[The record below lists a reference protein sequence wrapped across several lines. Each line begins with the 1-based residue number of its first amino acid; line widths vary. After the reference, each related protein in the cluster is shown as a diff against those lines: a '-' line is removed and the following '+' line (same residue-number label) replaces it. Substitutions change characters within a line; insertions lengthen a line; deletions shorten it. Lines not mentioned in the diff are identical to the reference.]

1 MEAQRLG
8 LEAHAHDLNPVA
20 VMINKAMIEIPPKFS
35 GQPPVNP
42 EARKQLGHDR
52 SWPGASGLAE
62 DVRYY
67 GEWMKQEAFKRIGHL
82 YPKVQV
88 PLEQG
93 GGEATVIAW
102 IWARTVKC
110 PNPACG
116 CEMPLVSSF
125 VLSKKKGKEA
135 WVEPII
141 DGKNISYIAH
151 SGNCPKAKETNKL
164 GKGATFRCPVCGATT
179 EKKYIHDAFI
189 NKTDSAA
196 LMAIVAEGKNGR
208 IYTSPTLEQTTIAKS
223 AVPEWEPEA
232 EMNTKCTDLVSG
244 RGYGITHW
252 KQLFTPRQL
261 TALTTFSDLVAEAQA
276 KATQDAL
283 ATGMADDGIG
293 LADGGCG
300 AKAYGQAVGVYL
312 AFEVD
317 QLANH
322 SSNICGWNSPNTQM
336 RSVFS
341 RQAIPMTWDYAE
353 CNIFSNSSGSYSNL
367 LERMVKGFYTL
378 CDNQSFANQF
388 ESQKDCKLFNVIIS
402 TDPPYYDNI

>member
-1 MEAQRLG
+1 
-8 LEAHAHDLNPVA
+8 
-20 VMINKAMIEIPPKFS
+20 
-35 GQPPVNP
+35 
-42 EARKQLGHDR
+42 
-52 SWPGASGLAE
+52 
-62 DVRYY
+62 
-67 GEWMKQEAFKRIGHL
+67 
-82 YPKVQV
+82 
-88 PLEQG
+88 
-93 GGEATVIAW
+93 
-102 IWARTVKC
+102 
-110 PNPACG
+110 
-116 CEMPLVSSF
+116 
-125 VLSKKKGKEA
+125 
-135 WVEPII
+135 
-141 DGKNISYIAH
+141 
-151 SGNCPKAKETNKL
+151 
-164 GKGATFRCPVCGATT
+164 
-179 EKKYIHDAFI
+179 
-189 NKTDSAA
+189 
-196 LMAIVAEGKNGR
+196 MAIVAEGKNGR

-341 RQAIPMTWDYAE
+341 RQAIPMTWDYEE